1 MAEVQFSLMLIF
13 FLFSFFA
20 SLVFGKNQLF
30 HLEWFFFFFF
40 FLKIYLF
47 YVFTI
52 ALFRH
57 PRRGHQTPLEM
68 VESHHVVGGN

>member
-13 FLFSFFA
+13 FVFLLSLSGLWEKSALPPGVVLFF
-20 SLVFGKNQLF
+20 L
-30 HLEWFFFFFF
+30 